1 MEAIILH
8 PKNKTQLSILKNL
21 AKELG
26 MSFETKEE
34 ADIIVGYAP
43 DGTAFTVSEYKKNIQ
58 SRIDDLRAGTAKTS
72 SSEEVLNRILKR

>member
-21 AKELG
+21 AKEMG

-34 ADIIVGYAP
+34 ESILDNIKNGLEEMQLI
-43 DGTAFTVSEYKKNIQ
+43 KKGK
-58 SRIDDLRAGTAKTS
+58 LKTTS
-72 SSEEVLNRILKR
+72 LNDFLNEL

>member
-21 AKELG
+21 AKEMG

-34 ADIIVGYAP
+34 KENTYNPEFVDKIMRSRKDFEEGR
-43 DGTAFTVSEYKKNIQ
+43 FTVIKTE
-58 SRIDDLRAGTAKTS
+58 DLWK
-72 SSEEVLNRILKR
+72 

>member
-21 AKELG
+21 AKEMG

-34 ADIIVGYAP
+34 ESILDNI
-43 DGTAFTVSEYKKNIQ
+43 KNGLEEMQLIK
-58 SRIDDLRAGTAKTS
+58 RGKLKTTS
-72 SSEEVLNRILKR
+72 LNDFLNEL

>member
-21 AKELG
+21 ATEMG

-34 ADIIVGYAP
+34 KDEPYNLEFVAKIMRSREDSKQGRV
-43 DGTAFTVSEYKKNIQ
+43 TVIKTE
-58 SRIDDLRAGTAKTS
+58 DLWK
-72 SSEEVLNRILKR
+72 

>member
-21 AKELG
+21 AKEMG

-34 ADIIVGYAP
+34 KENLYNPEFVAKIMRSREDSKQGRV
-43 DGTAFTVSEYKKNIQ
+43 TVIKTE
-58 SRIDDLRAGTAKTS
+58 DLWK
-72 SSEEVLNRILKR
+72 

>member
-8 PKNKTQLSILKNL
+8 PKNKTQLSLLKNL

-34 ADIIVGYAP
+34 KENIYNPEFLAKIMRSREDSRQGRV
-43 DGTAFTVSEYKKNIQ
+43 TVIKTE
-58 SRIDDLRAGTAKTS
+58 DLWK
-72 SSEEVLNRILKR
+72 